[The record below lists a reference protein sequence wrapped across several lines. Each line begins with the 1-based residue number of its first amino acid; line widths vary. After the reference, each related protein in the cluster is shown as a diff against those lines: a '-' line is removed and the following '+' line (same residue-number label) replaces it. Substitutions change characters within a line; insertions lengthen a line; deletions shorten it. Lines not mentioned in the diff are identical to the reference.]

1 MEDGAGRV
9 IDHETEERVQE
20 AIFNEVHWKRFNLAE
35 EAPTCQGGLRGQF
48 GYISTSPTAKAVLD
62 GTYNFPPDIDV
73 ATKEL
78 FEEIANIRLI
88 VPPNSVTGVISRKQW
103 QKKWKKVKEDTSS
116 SYSGLH
122 FGHYIAGAD
131 CNYISQFHAL

>member
-1 MEDGAGRV
+1 MEGGAGGV

-20 AIFNEVHWKRFNLAE
+20 AIFNEVHWKRYNLVE
-35 EAPTCQGGLRGQF
+35 EAPICQGGLRGQF
-48 GYISTSPTAKAVLD
+48 SYISTLPTAKAVLD
-62 GTYNFPPDIDV
+62 GTYNFLPDIDV

-78 FEEIANIRLI
+78 FKEIVNIHSI
-88 VPPNSVTGVISRKQW
+88 VPPNSVTGVISREQW
-103 QKKWKKVKEDTSS
+103 QKRRKKVKEDTSS

-122 FGHYIAGAD
+122 FGHYIVGAD